1 MENKKVKYFGLSS
14 WSIDNRKTVFVIIA
28 IILIGGLMSYSG
40 LPRESF
46 PEIIE
51 SKIYVSSVN
60 PGNSAEDIE
69 KLITKPLE
77 EAFDGITGVTKITS
91 TSLQDFSTIQVEFQE
106 DITPDEAKVK
116 IKDKIDNVKAQQDW
130 PTIDGGVKV
139 EPNAFDLNM
148 SEMMPIANINLTGD
162 FTSEQLKKFAELL
175 QDEIEELQ
183 EIKTL

>member
-28 IILIGGLMSYSG
+28 IILIGGLMSYSN

-51 SKIYVSSVN
+51 SKIYVSSVY
-60 PGNSAEDIE
+60 PGNAAEDVE

-77 EAFDGITGVTKITS
+77 EAFDDITGVTKITS
-91 TSLQDFSTIQVEFQE
+91 TSVQDYSSIQIEFQE

-116 IKDKIDNVKAQQDW
+116 IKDKIEADKQNNDR
-130 PTIDGGVKV
+130 
-139 EPNAFDLNM
+139 
-148 SEMMPIANINLTGD
+148 
-162 FTSEQLKKFAELL
+162 
-175 QDEIEELQ
+175 
-183 EIKTL
+183 

>member
-1 MENKKVKYFGLSS
+1 MEKKKLKYFGLSS

-28 IILIGGLMSYSG
+28 IILVGGLMSYSS

-51 SKIYVSSVN
+51 SKIYVSSIY
-60 PGNSAEDIE
+60 PGNAAEDVE

-77 EAFDGITGVTKITS
+77 EEFDDITGVTKITS
-91 TSLQDFSTIQVEFQE
+91 TSLQDYSSIQVEFQE
-106 DITPDEAKVK
+106 DITPEEAKVK

-139 EPNAFDLNM
+139 EPNAFDLNI
-148 SEMMPIANINLTGD
+148 SEVTPIANINITGD
-162 FTSEQLKKFAELL
+162 FTSEQLKDFAELL

-183 EIKTL
+183 